1 MRPSSQGTSDLVM
14 NLMGAAGGALAGV
27 IIGFLNYGWLCF
39 FASIPVVIL
48 GVWSTRIKS
57 E

>member
-1 MRPSSQGTSDLVM
+1 M

-48 GVWSTRIKS
+48 GVWSTQVSK
-57 E
+57 